1 MPHLLV
7 IKFKCSEVL
16 PGLTELPLLHPL
28 PDEPVDKGA
37 LGVHQVELV
46 VQPRPRLHD
55 RRRVGEAAHRAM
67 DFRKIPSRNYGWW
80 LVVDSHLDF
89 KDIEECGACPTL
101 NPVGHQST
109 KLIDFCVLIEA
120 IEALTSFGTTS
131 PLYKRQTAMY
141 FPFVGSHLTI
151 WLPGSKHAWV
161 IVSTPIVSWYAISG
175 ETSGE

>member
-16 PGLTELPLLHPL
+16 PGLTDLPLLHAL

-55 RRRVGEAAHRAM
+55 RRRVGEAAHRAV
-67 DFRKIPSRNYGWW
+67 DFRKITSRNYRWW

-89 KDIEECGACPTL
+89 KDVEE
-101 NPVGHQST
+101 
-109 KLIDFCVLIEA
+109 
-120 IEALTSFGTTS
+120 
-131 PLYKRQTAMY
+131 
-141 FPFVGSHLTI
+141 FVG
-151 WLPGSKHAWV
+151 PV
-161 IVSTPIVSWYAISG
+161 PP
-175 ETSGE
+175 